1 MCAQYVL
8 GNGGTILMLTIV
20 FMAVT
25 SAGSAE
31 MMAVS
36 SLVTYD
42 IYKVGC
48 LCVCHSSAV
57 HNELTMRL
65 QSNLHSYSRL

>member
-1 MCAQYVL
+1 
-8 GNGGTILMLTIV
+8 MLTIV

-42 IYKVGC
+42 IYKVGPA
-48 LCVCHSSAV
+48 CVR
-57 HNELTMRL
+57 LTATVTQGARDAAPAKE
-65 QSNLHSYSRL
+65 QSCAEGEFIGTGLGSTVC

>member
-1 MCAQYVL
+1 
-8 GNGGTILMLTIV
+8 MLTIV

-31 MMAVS
+31 MMAVG

-42 IYKVGC
+42 VYKVPALPFFEASQQCRGRP
-48 LCVCHSSAV
+48 L
-57 HNELTMRL
+57 
-65 QSNLHSYSRL
+65 

>member
-1 MCAQYVL
+1 
-8 GNGGTILMLTIV
+8 MLTIV

-42 IYKVGC
+42 IYKVKLRVVSAAFNGQKC
-48 LCVCHSSAV
+48 SNPTQYLCCHPP
-57 HNELTMRL
+57 
-65 QSNLHSYSRL
+65 

>member
-1 MCAQYVL
+1 
-8 GNGGTILMLTIV
+8 MLTIV

-42 IYKVGC
+42 IYKVGS
-48 LCVCHSSAV
+48 LMAYATSSKHCRRCSRQGSGKV
-57 HNELTMRL
+57 LTRAIAEFV
-65 QSNLHSYSRL
+65 S